1 MRDRLLGLT
10 VKNIKLGKGT
20 IKDFDGDYMI
30 IDFSGVEKKFSY
42 PDAFTK
48 FLSLED
54 NSLLEEIRN
63 EAKIKQ
69 EEKENEAK
77 LLKEQKESQR
87 EQLGV
92 LERGSVFMTHNE
104 VLNDCFG
111 YNNKGVFQRAFKV
124 LDGWDKCAVWFPKI
138 AYKLQGEYVSSDK
151 YNHFI
156 NILTDADKTII
167 EKNEDMNEMVKRADK
182 SVGLTRFVFGQFDG
196 EDCYRFLGVF
206 KEEENANVAVEG
218 KKYTR
223 IAEKIDLDNKKII

>member
-1 MRDRLLGLT
+1 MLEGKEDGLLKGIKKKT
-10 VKNIKLGKGT
+10 KVK
-20 IKDFDGDYMI
+20 
-30 IDFSGVEKKFSY
+30 
-42 PDAFTK
+42 
-48 FLSLED
+48 
-54 NSLLEEIRN
+54 
-63 EAKIKQ
+63 KIK
-69 EEKENEAK
+69 K
-77 LLKEQKESQR
+77 KESQR
-87 EQLGV
+87 EQLGI

-182 SVGLTRFVFGQFDG
+182 SVVHIFVSYICDSV
-196 EDCYRFLGVF
+196 DYICDNSIR
-206 KEEENANVAVEG
+206 KKAVC
-218 KKYTR
+218 T
-223 IAEKIDLDNKKII
+223 